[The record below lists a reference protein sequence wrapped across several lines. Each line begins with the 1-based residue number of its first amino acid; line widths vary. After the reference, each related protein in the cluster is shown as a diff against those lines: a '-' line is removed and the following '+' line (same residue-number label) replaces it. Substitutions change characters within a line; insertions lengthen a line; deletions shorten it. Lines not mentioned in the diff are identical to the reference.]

1 MDLCAA
7 VAATWKLRN
16 VEGLSPKTK
25 LKLNDN
31 IFVSFTLIS
40 YIMLWGAVKV
50 SERREI
56 FSHLNRLIPELSF
69 SHGMKQK
76 TVTFLYKLS
85 PELYYIIRRLLKVFT
100 PSPYGN

>member
-40 YIMLWGAVKV
+40 YVMIWGECSK
-50 SERREI
+50 SDRREI
-56 FSHLNRLIPELSF
+56 FSYLNLLIPDLSF
-69 SHGMKQK
+69 SHGIKQNV
-76 TVTFLYKLS
+76 VTFLYKLS
-85 PELYYIIRRLLKVFT
+85 PALYYAFRKILKWLT
-100 PSPYGN
+100 PSPFGK